1 MEVQLVK
8 IMKMACLMILSVN
21 SFASSWEGKVQEIE
35 VTVTSP
41 VVLFRLSGELKNS
54 PRCNDKEMY
63 AIDTGLPGGRIALD
77 ILRAAYENDRPVV
90 AQGLN
95 SCSAHFHADG
105 LKTIQ
110 FQ

>member
-1 MEVQLVK
+1 METQ
-8 IMKMACLMILSVN
+8 IMKIVNIVFLMSLSAHT
-21 SFASSWEGKVQEIE
+21 FASSWEGKVQEIE

-63 AIDTGLPGGRIALD
+63 AIDTGLPGGRIAVD
-77 ILRAAYENDRPVV
+77 ILRSAYENDRPVA

-95 SCSAHFHADG
+95 SCAAHFHADG